1 MYFLSECFRSEA
13 NSEPRHISKMNLSAK
28 IVHGYNPLTI
38 FVKSS
43 ISDVPLS
50 FENPSA
56 DSKPLL
62 TFSKSQAADLKAN

>member
-1 MYFLSECFRSEA
+1 
-13 NSEPRHISKMNLSAK
+13 MNLSAK
-28 IVHGYNPLTI
+28 VVHGYNPLTI

-62 TFSKSQAADLKAN
+62 SFSKSQAADLKAN